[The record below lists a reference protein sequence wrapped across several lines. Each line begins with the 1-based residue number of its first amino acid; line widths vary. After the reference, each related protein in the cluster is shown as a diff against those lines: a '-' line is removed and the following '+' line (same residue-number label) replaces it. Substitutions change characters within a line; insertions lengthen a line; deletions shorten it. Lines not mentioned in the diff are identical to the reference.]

1 MRNLQ
6 SGFVFSELV
15 VTIGV
20 IAILAG
26 FATINLLGTQHKSE
40 LSGVVDTL
48 LADVRQQQTQAMVGA
63 AAGTGGA
70 TSYGIYFEPSRY
82 TLFSGSSFDPGN
94 LENQVINLPVT
105 ARVTGVTVP
114 NGSVMF
120 AAGSGAFIN
129 FAADQ
134 DSVTVREENSGQQ
147 KTFRFN
153 ALGVVI
159 SIE

>member
-1 MRNLQ
+1 MRSLQ

-15 VTIGV
+15 IAIGV

-26 FATINLLGTQHKSE
+26 FATVNLLGTQHKSE

-48 LADVRQQQTQAMVGA
+48 LADVRQQQTQAMAGA
-63 AAGTGGA
+63 AAGSGGA

-82 TLFSGSSFDPGN
+82 TLFSGPSFDPGN
-94 LENQVINLPVT
+94 PENQVINLPAT
-105 ARVTGVTVP
+105 AQFTNVTVP
-114 NGSVMF
+114 NGSVAF
-120 AAGSGAFIN
+120 AEGSGAFTN
-129 FAADQ
+129 FATGQ
-134 DSVTVREENSGQQ
+134 DSLTVREENSGQQ
-147 KTFRFN
+147 KTLRFN